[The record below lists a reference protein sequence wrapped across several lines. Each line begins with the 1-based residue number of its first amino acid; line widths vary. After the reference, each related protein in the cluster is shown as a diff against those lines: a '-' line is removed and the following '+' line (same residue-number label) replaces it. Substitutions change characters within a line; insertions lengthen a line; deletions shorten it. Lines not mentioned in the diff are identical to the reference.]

1 MKPCDMEAARC
12 DGSMDGLGG
21 GPGELNF
28 RSIKKPVRT
37 KHLLVH
43 QMFKETLLCAR
54 Q

>member
-1 MKPCDMEAARC
+1 MTGAWM
-12 DGSMDGLGG
+12 GSEVD
-21 GPGELNF
+21 PGELNF
-28 RSIKKPVRT
+28 GSIKKPVRT

>member
-1 MKPCDMEAARC
+1 MEVGVGGR
-12 DGSMDGLGG
+12 MGL
-21 GPGELNF
+21 EVDLRDLNF

-43 QMFKETLLCAR
+43 QMFKETLFCAR

>member
-1 MKPCDMEAARC
+1 MKPCDMEAAGVMGGR
-12 DGSMDGLGG
+12 MGLEVHL
-21 GPGELNF
+21 GEVNF